1 MTGLE
6 TAFAALHTELVLPG
20 RDRPRPAGR
29 ADGRRRRALR
39 PRAADAWRPAREA
52 NVVLCDLGAEWTV
65 GEDGYESR
73 SANSWCAGRTLTG
86 RVLMTVAAGQV
97 AFRLRSLQPWESPHA

>member
-1 MTGLE
+1 MAGGAAPFDLE
-6 TAFAALHTELVLPG
+6 RPSLAPG
-20 RDRPRPAGR
+20 S
-29 ADGRRRRALR
+29 
-39 PRAADAWRPAREA
+39 EA

-73 SANSWCAGRTLTG
+73 SANSWCAGHTLTG

-97 AFRLRSLQPWESPHA
+97 AFRLRSFSLGVAA